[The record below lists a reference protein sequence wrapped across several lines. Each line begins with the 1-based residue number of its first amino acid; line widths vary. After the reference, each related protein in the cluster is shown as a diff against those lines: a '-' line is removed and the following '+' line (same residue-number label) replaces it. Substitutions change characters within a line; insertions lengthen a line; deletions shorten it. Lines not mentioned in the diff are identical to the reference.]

1 MPNLFT
7 EVRLALGI
15 IPRGKGNMTFKT
27 TMANQGALFKPTRFP
42 KGRGWVVDPRLSD
55 RTFV

>member
-7 EVRLALGI
+7 EVRFALGI

-42 KGRGWVVDPRLSD
+42 KGLGC
-55 RTFV
+55 